1 MNTFRRFF
9 FLILVFLLNVSQSH
23 LVFAAV
29 APKPLKEEVAILA
42 GGCFWGVEEL
52 FRQLK
57 GVLETEVG
65 YTGGVVPHPT
75 YDLVKKG
82 QSGHAEAIQ
91 IKFDPSQISYENLL
105 KFFFKIHDPTTLNQQ
120 GNDIGSQY
128 RSAIFYQNDEQR
140 KTALKVKEL
149 VEASGLWKKPL
160 VTEIVKA
167 KIFYSAES
175 YHQKYLKNNPTGYTC
190 HYIRDFKF

>member
-1 MNTFRRFF
+1 LFQPYTVWARA
-9 FLILVFLLNVSQSH
+9 SQ
-23 LVFAAV
+23 
-29 APKPLKEEVAILA
+29 KTTQEKTAILA

-57 GVLETEVG
+57 GVLATEVG
-65 YTGGVVPHPT
+65 YTGGVIPHPT

-91 IKFDPSQISYENLL
+91 VKFDPSQMTYENLL

-128 RSAIFYQNDEQR
+128 RSAIFYQNEEQR

-160 VTEIVKA
+160 VTEIVQAKVFYKA
-167 KIFYSAES
+167 EA

>member
-1 MNTFRRFF
+1 MKIYRLFF
-9 FLILVFLLNVSQSH
+9 YLTLVFCFNFSQTVRASGIQ
-23 LVFAAV
+23 
-29 APKPLKEEVAILA
+29 KQQKEEVAILA

-57 GVLETEVG
+57 GVLSTEVG
-65 YTGGVVPHPT
+65 YTGGVVPYPT

-91 IKFDPSQISYENLL
+91 IKYDPSQITYENLL

-128 RSAIFYQNDEQR
+128 RSAIFYQNEDQR

-149 VEASGLWKKPL
+149 VDASGAWKKPS
-160 VTEIVKA
+160 VTEITKA
-167 KIFYSAES
+167 KVFYSAES

-190 HYIRDFKF
+190 HFIRDFKF